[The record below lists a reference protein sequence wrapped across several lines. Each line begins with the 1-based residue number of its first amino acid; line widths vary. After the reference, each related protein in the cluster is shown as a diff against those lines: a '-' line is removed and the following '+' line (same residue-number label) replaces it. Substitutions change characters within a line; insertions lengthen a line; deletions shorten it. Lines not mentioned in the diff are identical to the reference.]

1 MENQACKEYM
11 HARLTKVTWFQ
22 EEVGLNFETVLVFA
36 NLVSSDFNLI
46 LCLEWW
52 NPIESSLQPTQPGPA
67 LSLSPPMCNACRAD
81 NRNCQHSIHS
91 TYPLV
96 RRWSQISVNWNLA
109 LHFLLQTFELD
120 VEAKLIWNP
129 FNPGTWCCSLCR
141 KIVNCCGTD
150 LYKSLPWGSK
160 SPFINCTS
168 QKKPKT
174 FCRNNWSFTMYF
186 HLNFWKTVKVWQNSD
201 DSLSTLSS
209 VGQRQRSTWW
219 ASASDHVETECK
231 VRCHHLPANIANLL
245 HLCFDELWLRNLFR
259 KDWRKNS
266 TKTDDWRLSEKH

>member
-1 MENQACKEYM
+1 M
-11 HARLTKVTWFQ
+11 HARLTKVTWLQ

-67 LSLSPPMCNACRAD
+67 LSLSVFQCAMHAEPTTETA
-81 NRNCQHSIHS
+81 S
-91 TYPLV
+91 TLYTLY
-96 RRWSQISVNWNLA
+96 ISLSPQVISDLCA
-109 LHFLLQTFELD
+109 LKLGFTILLQTFELD

-219 ASASDHVETECK
+219 AWASDHVETECK
-231 VRCHHLPANIANLL
+231 VRCHHLPANIANQL